1 MIIPEQLKN
10 KFINRDGIKVVKL
23 EFPSLGLTI
32 NSDKIY
38 EDTLGL
44 EERLLSSDSIEFVGC
59 LSSIFS
65 IEVHDVSA
73 NLKNQ
78 KIVVSMT
85 MLGESTWIPLFV
97 GYVDS
102 VKTRLEDS
110 WKGLTCYD
118 ELYYKANDV
127 DVASFYNDL
136 FPTEETTKTVKQ
148 FRDALFSHLGI
159 TQETQTLVNDD
170 VLIKKE
176 YDPKLLDAL
185 KVIKAICQFNG
196 VFGRINR
203 DGKFEYMSLSG
214 STEGLYPSFYTFP
227 GAETYPGGEIISGDG
242 LQTVLLYMNMEY
254 EDFKVH
260 AIDKVQIRKN
270 EDDEGTV
277 YGTGSNIYVIQ
288 NNMFAFGL
296 DSAVLETAAENIY
309 SMVSGFDYI
318 PFDAVQPGYP
328 FTEVGTK
335 VQYIIANY
343 TGSSGTIVYKSS
355 FVMNRRLKGIQNLT
369 DEFIAKGK
377 EFQSVFISDLQMQID
392 TIKRSG
398 GGGDLSNYYTK
409 DETDSAIETAMETE
423 AQQFMSVAVLPQERS
438 QLVAYLVR
446 GDCTLI

>member
-32 NSDKIY
+32 NNDKIY
-38 EDTLGL
+38 EDTLSL

-65 IEVHDVSA
+65 IEVHDVTV

-118 ELYYKANDV
+118 ELTYKANNV
-127 DVASFYNDL
+127 DVSAFYNSL
-136 FPTEETTKTVKQ
+136 FPSESTTKTIKQ

-159 TQETQTLVNDD
+159 TQETQTLVNDN

-176 YDPKLLDAL
+176 YDPKLLDGL

-203 DGKFEYMSLSG
+203 YGNFEYITLSG
-214 STEGLYPSFYTFP
+214 SVEGLYPSLYTFP
-227 GAETYPGGEIISGDG
+227 GAETYPGGEVVSDDG
-242 LQTVLLYMNMEY
+242 LQTILLYMDMEY

-277 YGTGSNIYVIQ
+277 YGTGSNIYVVQ
-288 NNMFAFGL
+288 NNMFAYGL
-296 DSAVLETAAENIY
+296 ESSVLQTAAENIY
-309 SMVSGFDYI
+309 SKVSGFDYI

-355 FVMNRRLKGIQNLT
+355 FVMNRRLKGIQDLT

-392 TIKRSG
+392 TIKRNG
-398 GGGDLSNYYTK
+398 GGPGEDVYTK
-409 DETDSAIETAMETE
+409 EETDERIEELIDE
-423 AQQFMSVAVLPQERS
+423 KGQKFVSCSSLPTPLEPNT
-438 QLVAYLVR
+438 VYLIQ
-446 GDCTLI
+446 GDITIM